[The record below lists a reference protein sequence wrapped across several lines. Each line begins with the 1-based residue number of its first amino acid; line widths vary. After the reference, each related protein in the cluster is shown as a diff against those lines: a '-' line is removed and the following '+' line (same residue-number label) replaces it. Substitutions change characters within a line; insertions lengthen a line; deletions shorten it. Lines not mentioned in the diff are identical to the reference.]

1 VEAFISF
8 ICDRIARLIKINQC
22 INYGPLKIMCIP
34 PILTWCFFM
43 AYSCHVKCNLAK
55 DLGHSAMTLKIV
67 GLKIGCPK
75 TWMRTCRCWPYHMTL
90 VPFNVKRRAI
100 WKMSPNLGKTHYR
113 ALSSGSGHTTPS
125 PIST

>member
-1 VEAFISF
+1 
-8 ICDRIARLIKINQC
+8 
-22 INYGPLKIMCIP
+22 
-34 PILTWCFFM
+34 M

-75 TWMRTCRCWPYHMTL
+75 TWMGTCRCWPYHMTL